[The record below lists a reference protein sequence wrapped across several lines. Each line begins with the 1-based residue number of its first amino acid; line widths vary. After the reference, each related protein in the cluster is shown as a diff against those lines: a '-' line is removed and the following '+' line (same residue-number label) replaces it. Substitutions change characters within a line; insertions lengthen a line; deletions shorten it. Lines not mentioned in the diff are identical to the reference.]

1 MAKLELTPLQIKA
14 MQAAKAR
21 AASAVS
27 LYRPT
32 PQQEEVIRAFERD
45 GFTELLLGGGNRA
58 GKSLLAAAMISSAIK
73 DESIIF
79 NDGSRHSII
88 PERWK
93 GEPLKIWIIG
103 FNWDHISG
111 TLHRLLFQPGAFRI
125 IKENGKMRPVSPE
138 KDPKRIRKKAP
149 PFIQPEIDVVG
160 GEEGISWENKKNQEI
175 KAFTF
180 PNGTRVEFY
189 PSTGALKQG
198 DPVNIAWVDEHIDNE
213 KWYDEIKARL
223 IDEEGKVL
231 WTAWPDTE
239 PSEAMSALE
248 DRAAEQKGR
257 PDATAFSFTLSG
269 DDNPFTKSSGRD
281 AILAGMNADVQAA
294 RGSGIMNK
302 DRWRVYPQF
311 SKHVHCALG
320 KDPAQDDALARAIR
334 THNGIPASWTRYLI
348 LDPGTKSPAILFVAC
363 PPPDIGDFIVPYGE
377 LNLHYTSAKP
387 LAEAAAAKAGI
398 VRGPDGRIID
408 HGENFED
415 FIADFHAHRQTPA
428 GFDGTVGQ
436 NYEKYFAEV
445 GLRCRRSGSHFT
457 AGSDNIIVRIMSV
470 QGTMNLR
477 DGMLPKLR
485 IMTDRCPVLVRQL
498 ENARWGRQ
506 PNGEP
511 SEEQNKYQPKDVQQG
526 LEYLVSR
533 RDCRYVLPSVRV
545 DKQPTP
551 RDAVMKDMRK
561 IFGRSD
567 SNRPADTS
575 VYIGAGSIS
584 ETPFL

>member
-1 MAKLELTPLQIKA
+1 MLDLTPIQIKA

-32 PQQEEVIRAFERD
+32 PQQEEVIRCFEAD
-45 GFTELLLGGGNRA
+45 GFQELLLGGGNRA
-58 GKSLLAAAMISSAIK
+58 GKSLLAAVMIASAIK

-79 NDGSRHSII
+79 NDGSRHSIV
-88 PERWK
+88 PPRWK
-93 GEPLKIWIIG
+93 GEPLKIWIVG
-103 FNWDHISG
+103 FNWDHIGG
-111 TLHRLLFQPGAFRI
+111 TLHRLLLQPGAFRV
-125 IKENGKMRPVSPE
+125 IKEGGKMRPVDPV

-149 PFIQPEIDVVG
+149 PLIQPEIDVVG
-160 GEEGISWENKKNQEI
+160 GEDGISWENKKDLQI

-198 DPVNIAWVDEHIDNE
+198 DPVNIAWIDERMDNE

-231 WTAWPDTE
+231 WTAWPDVE
-239 PSEAMSALE
+239 PSDVMSSLE
-248 DRAAEQKGR
+248 DRAVEQKGK

-269 DDNPFTKSSGRD
+269 DDNPFTNSDGRD
-281 AILAGMNADVQAA
+281 AILGGMSADVQTA
-294 RGSGIMNK
+294 RGAGIMNK

-311 SKHVHCALG
+311 RKDVHCAVG
-320 KDPAQDDALARAIR
+320 KDQSQDDALARTIR
-334 THNGIPASWTRYLI
+334 AHNGIPAHWTRYLI

-363 PPPDIGDFIVPYGE
+363 PPPEIGDFIVPYNE
-377 LNLHYTSAKP
+377 LNLQYTSARP
-387 LAEAAAAKAGI
+387 LAEATAAKAGI
-398 VRGPDGRIID
+398 VRGTDGRITD
-408 HGENFED
+408 HGDNFEE

-436 NYEKYFAEV
+436 NYERYFAEF

-457 AGSDNIIVRIMSV
+457 AGSDNITVRIMSV

-506 PNGEP
+506 PDGEP
-511 SEEQNKYQPKDVQQG
+511 SEEQNKYQAKDVQQC

-533 RDCRYVLPSVRV
+533 RDCRYVLPAMRV
-545 DKQPTP
+545 EKQPTP

-567 SNRPADTS
+567 SNRTTDTS
-575 VYIGAGSIS
+575 VYLGAGAIS